1 MTYIKQV
8 INEKISKLQEEILKL
23 QNENIDP
30 LFFIREQIQNKNY
43 RLRKMKYRYPVFI
56 CGLNLTT
63 NRLRTLIANI
73 HYIPNT
79 RDFSVAYQE
88 YKNGNTLNHKIYITN
103 NLYVKELYK
112 IWVKI

>member
-8 INEKISKLQEEILKL
+8 IDEKISKLQEEILKL

-73 HYIPNT
+73 HFTPNT
-79 RDFSVAYQE
+79 RDFSQE
-88 YKNGNTLNHKIYITN
+88 FRKYKNGNTCNHKIEVTIN
-103 NLYVKELYK
+103 HYVKELYK